1 VVLAVSCFIPY
12 YSTSLCLESLNI
24 TSSNPRNN
32 TTNRDIPV
40 ASDLFFESMHAESLR
55 GPAFAISQCT
65 TFSGAAGNCSS
76 SEFQLYDITF
86 QSVTG
91 TTTSNDV
98 ASFQCS
104 AVKPCE
110 SISILDEHL
119 VLTNGST
126 ADAYLC
132 YEVEKPIG
140 WECTGDS
147 CVGGSASG
155 NC

>member
-1 VVLAVSCFIPY
+1 MEP
-12 YSTSLCLESLNI
+12 TDK
-24 TSSNPRNN
+24 
-32 TTNRDIPV
+32 DILD
-40 ASDLFFESMHAESLR
+40 ASDLIFEDMHVENLR

-76 SEFQLYDITF
+76 SEFQISNITF
-86 QSVTG
+86 KSTYG
-91 TTTSNDV
+91 TITSNQV

-110 SISILDEHL
+110 GISILDEHL
-119 VLTNGST
+119 TVSSNGST
-126 ADAYLC
+126 ADSYLC
-132 YEVEKPIG
+132 YEVENPIG
-140 WECTGDS
+140 WNCTGDA